1 MHKALSKANV
11 EYIKQAVTRG
21 IPNATIAENLGITPR
36 CVQIYAKKLSDE
48 TIAYGSLKVQPM
60 TETNYQNTLARLREA
75 RDLLREQMLIA
86 DPRNIAQI
94 VKEYRTTCDDIE
106 KLEAKQRERDEEAAN
121 DEIGA
126 AIAKLT
132 AQASV

>member
-1 MHKALSKANV
+1 MGKALSKANI
-11 EYIKQAVTRG
+11 EYIKQALTRG
-21 IPNATIAENLGITPR
+21 ISTATIADNLGITIR
-36 CVQIYAKKLSDE
+36 CVQQHAKKLSDE
-48 TIAYGSLKVQPM
+48 TIAYGSLKVQPIK
-60 TETNYQNTLARLREA
+60 ENNYQDTLARLREA

-106 KLEAKQRERDEEAAN
+106 RLEAKQRERDEEAAN

>member
-1 MHKALSKANV
+1 MNKPLSKANV
-11 EYIKQAVTRG
+11 EYIKQALTRG
-21 IPNATIAENLGITPR
+21 ISTAVIAENLGVTVR
-36 CVQIYAKKLSDE
+36 CVQMYAKKLSDE
-48 TIAYGSLKVQPM
+48 TVTYGSLKVQPM
-60 TETNYQNTLARLREA
+60 TETSYQNTLARLREA